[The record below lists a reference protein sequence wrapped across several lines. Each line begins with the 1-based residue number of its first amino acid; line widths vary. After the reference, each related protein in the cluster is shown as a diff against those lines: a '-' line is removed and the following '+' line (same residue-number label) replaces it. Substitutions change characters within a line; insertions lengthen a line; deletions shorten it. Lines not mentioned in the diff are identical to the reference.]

1 LSFVI
6 SIAKIIQQVSTSL
19 FASNLRAIF
28 SAYFASLRFYSNVDR
43 ERAQFYSWKDLKVV
57 GGKVLERF
65 KGGRRQG
72 ERRNRPLFT

>member
-1 LSFVI
+1 
-6 SIAKIIQQVSTSL
+6 
-19 FASNLRAIF
+19 
-28 SAYFASLRFYSNVDR
+28 VDR

-57 GGKVLERF
+57 GSKVLERF